1 MCGVVCLDV
10 SEKERERERSER
22 EIGEGARHE
31 HYLKGSLG

>member
-10 SEKERERERSER
+10 SEKERERSER